1 MSERAVRPAEDR
13 APPRHKEQG
22 PSPWEAERILP
33 LARGQVADRLQEL
46 GALYAANCGAEA
58 GQWDRRTGAFLRRL
72 VSDIR
77 RPGFG
82 LLIAENS
89 TMTAYAY
96 GFPLHSGLFEIRE
109 IVVPRR
115 ARVQSP
121 HQDWNLARRLQRR
134 LLADH
139 GHSTGITLVARADV
153 WTHAALRSWGW
164 RDAPESSYGV
174 PVWPHR
180 TVLLLDP

>member
-1 MSERAVRPAEDR
+1 MSGRTVRPAADR
-13 APPRHKEQG
+13 APSRHKEQG
-22 PSPWEAERILP
+22 PSPLEAERILP
-33 LARGQVADRLQEL
+33 LARGQVDDRLREL

-58 GQWDRRTGAFLRRL
+58 GQWDRVTHAFVRRL
-72 VSDIR
+72 MSDIR

-89 TMTAYAY
+89 RMTAYAY
-96 GFPLHSGLFEIRE
+96 GFPLHRGLFEIRE

-115 ARVQSP
+115 ARVRSP

-139 GHSTGITLVARADV
+139 GHSTGITLVDRSDV

-164 RDAPESSYGV
+164 RDAPDSAYGA
-174 PVWPHR
+174 PVRPHR